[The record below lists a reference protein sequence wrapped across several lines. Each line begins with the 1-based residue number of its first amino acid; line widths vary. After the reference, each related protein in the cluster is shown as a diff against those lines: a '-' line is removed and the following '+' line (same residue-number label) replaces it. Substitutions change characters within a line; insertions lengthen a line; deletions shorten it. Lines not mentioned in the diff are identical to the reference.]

1 MLSIEKMPTAISA
14 DKHPIHNWF
23 NFVAG
28 YSPEYVVK
36 VIEDFEKKNGYRA
49 RKIYDPFAGCGT
61 TGVVAN

>member
-36 VIEDFEKKNGYRA
+36 VIEDFEKKKWLSCQEN
-49 RKIYDPFAGCGT
+49 I
-61 TGVVAN
+61 

>member
-36 VIEDFEKKNGYRA
+36 VIEDFEKKMVIVPGKYMTHLQDVEPQA
-49 RKIYDPFAGCGT
+49 
-61 TGVVAN
+61 